1 MTSSPRRHLQFVFIE
16 GAAATGK
23 SSLCEQLHKDGY
35 TVQFENFVELC
46 ANVSRNRGFRQAF
59 DFLRKF
65 FFFFLLAFLRIH
77 DMNRLA
83 R

>member
-1 MTSSPRRHLQFVFIE
+1 LQFVFIE

-46 ANVSRNRGFRQAF
+46 ANVSRIEAF
-59 DFLRKF
+59 TGSF
-65 FFFFLLAFLRIH
+65 F
-77 DMNRLA
+77 
-83 R
+83 